1 MRMKAKTLDLR
12 KKYKGL
18 YAPPAKN
25 VVEVK
30 VPRLKFIMLDGEIES
45 GKTPTISES
54 FGQAMMAMYG
64 IAYTLKFTSKL
75 RERNP
80 IDYPVMA
87 MEGLWWVKSGEWSFE
102 SKEPWSY
109 TLMMMVPSHISAGM
123 FRKAVDQA
131 RAKRENPA
139 FALARLE
146 PFAEGHSIQIMHV
159 GPYADEP
166 RNLARMDEYMR
177 VHGLRFRGKHHEI
190 YMGDPRRAKPEK
202 LKTIL
207 RHAVERIV

>member
-1 MRMKAKTLDLR
+1 MKPKTLDLR
-12 KKYKGL
+12 KKYKDL
-18 YAPPAKN
+18 YSPPAKK

-30 VPRLKFIMLDGEIES
+30 VPRLKFIMLDGEIEP

-64 IAYTLKFTSKL
+64 VAYTLKFTSKL

-87 MEGLWWVKSGEWSFE
+87 MEGLWWVKSGKWSFE

-109 TLMMMVPSHISAGM
+109 TLLMMLPAHITPAM
-123 FRKAVDQA
+123 FRQAVGDV
-131 RAKRENPA
+131 RAKRGENPA
-139 FALARLE
+139 LAKVRLE
-146 PFAEGHSIQIMHV
+146 SFAEGRCIQIMHI

-166 RNLARMDEYMR
+166 RTLALMDEYMR
-177 VHGLRFRGKHHEI
+177 THGLRFRGKHHEI

-202 LKTIL
+202 LKTAL
-207 RHAVERIV
+207 RHAVERDV